1 MSRASLDLLLA
12 VGWAGQTAT
21 WVWALVRVGR
31 RAAARR
37 EWAPELA
44 VRAGVVALVVWALVA
59 RAGGRFPLADGVMV
73 ACVALFLTGHAL
85 AAFGR
90 LQLGDAWGIGT
101 RPRPGLEAP
110 VRARIYRV
118 VAHPI
123 YVGTTA
129 AAVAQ
134 LAVLQN
140 LPSLLL
146 VAGAAA
152 VNPWKI
158 ARERRF
164 LRRSAS
170 RTAPGPSGHPFL
182 GHVPAFR
189 REPLGFLL
197 RAVQEWGDVVALRIA
212 RRPAYLVWRPEH
224 VKQVLQTNQRIYSKQ
239 VGPLERLSLVLG
251 RGLVTSTGDLWRRQR
266 RLVQPAFHPEA
277 LAAAGR
283 AMARAIGELVNRW
296 RPLAQQGMVVDVHG
310 EMMRLTFCVVG
321 ETLFGA
327 DLRGAADCVRGAL
340 AVIQRQTNERLDTL
354 VPLPL
359 WVPTARNRAFRQ
371 ALATL
376 DRVVGDVI
384 AARRAAGNGAGRAD
398 LLAALMAARDEGMGG
413 RMAQRQLRDEIV
425 TLLLAGHENTGNALS
440 WMWYLVARHPQV
452 ACRVVEE
459 LDRVLAGRPPEWA
472 DLPAL
477 PYTRMVTEE
486 ALRLYPT
493 SWLMLRRAEEPD
505 EIGGFAITRGAIVLI
520 SPYLTHRH
528 PEHWP
533 DPEVFDPERFEEGRS
548 AARHPFAY
556 LPFGGGPRKCVGSGF
571 AAGEL
576 RLVLAAVAQRY
587 RLELGPGQV
596 VDPLPVVSLP
606 PRGGLPL
613 RVRLLSG
620 RD

>member
-12 VGWAGQTAT
+12 LGWAGQVAT

-31 RAAARR
+31 RAATRR

-44 VRAGVVALVVWALVA
+44 LRAGVAALVVWGLVA
-59 RAGGRFPLADGVMV
+59 PAGAPVPLADGLM
-73 ACVALFLTGHAL
+73 AAWMALFFTGHTVATL
-85 AAFGR
+85 GR
-90 LQLGDAWGIGT
+90 LRLGRAWGIGT
-101 RPRPGLEAP
+101 SPRPDLGSP
-110 VRARIYRV
+110 VRAGIYGV

-123 YVGTTA
+123 YLGTTA

-158 ARERRF
+158 ARERRL
-164 LRRSAS
+164 LRRAVS
-170 RTAPGPSGHPFL
+170 RTAPGPPGHPLL

-189 REPLGFLL
+189 RDPLGFLL

-224 VKQVLQTNQRIYSKQ
+224 VQQVLQTKQ
-239 VGPLERLSLVLG
+239 GTYAKPAALLKRLTPVLG

-266 RLVQPAFHPEA
+266 RLVQPAFRPEA
-277 LAAAGR
+277 LAAVGP
-283 AMARAIGELVNRW
+283 AMARAIGELVDRW
-296 RPLAQQGMVVDVHG
+296 RPHAQRGAVVDVHR
-310 EMMRLTFCVVG
+310 EMMRLTLCVVG
-321 ETLFGA
+321 EALFGA
-327 DLRGAADCVRGAL
+327 DLRGAADGVREAL
-340 AVIQRQTNERLDTL
+340 GEIQRQTNERLDTL

-359 WVPTARNRAFRQ
+359 WIPTARNRAFQ
-371 ALATL
+371 AALATL
-376 DRVVGDVI
+376 DRVVGEVI
-384 AARRAAGNGAGRAD
+384 AARRTAGSGTGRSD
-398 LLAALMAARDEGMGG
+398 LLATLMTARDERTG
-413 RMAQRQLRDEIV
+413 RPMDQRQLRDEIV
-425 TLLLAGHENTGNALS
+425 TLLVAGHENTGNALT
-440 WMWYLVARHPQV
+440 WIWYLIARHPHV
-452 ACRVVEE
+452 ACRVGEE
-459 LDRVLAGRPPEWA
+459 LDRVLGSRPPEWP

-493 SWLMLRRAEEPD
+493 SWLMLQRAGEHD
-505 EIGGFAITRGAIVLI
+505 EIGGFAIPRGAIVLI

-533 DPEVFDPERFEEGRS
+533 DPEVFDPERFEEEQS
-548 AARHPFAY
+548 AARHRFAY
-556 LPFGGGPRKCVGSGF
+556 FPFGGGPRNCVGRGF

-576 RLVLAAVAQRY
+576 QLVLAGVAQRY
-587 RLELGPGQV
+587 RLEIEPGQV
-596 VDPLPVVSLP
+596 VEPLPVVSLP
-606 PRGGLPL
+606 PRGGLSL
-613 RVRLLSG
+613 RVRFRSAYA
-620 RD
+620 